1 MHISITILKALVNP
15 METDT
20 EWSPCKELSNERNAI
35 IAKGDTKANKKS
47 VIPSRSPMLL
57 NNTGTKGSVPMTGT
71 PDVSVTTSGAQ
82 AGTAGCTP
90 ASQPKPKL
98 RHKIHF

>member
-1 MHISITILKALVNP
+1 
-15 METDT
+15 
-20 EWSPCKELSNERNAI
+20 
-35 IAKGDTKANKKS
+35 
-47 VIPSRSPMLL
+47 MLL
-57 NNTGTKGSVPMTGT
+57 KNTGTKGSVPMTGT

-98 RHKIHF
+98 THNNLSTRNGMQATYAHHICHLNF